1 MNGLAD
7 RTRLTFTQTVSKN
20 EEGIGT
26 DNTGF
31 GRLEDRIR
39 PGLTHTT
46 SKNEEGIGTDKPMSG
61 GLEVK
66 TRLAKDLAEVI
77 SKTLTKKIT

>member
-1 MNGLAD
+1 MA
-7 RTRLTFTQTVSKN
+7 RTR
-20 EEGIGT
+20 
-26 DNTGF
+26 
-31 GRLEDRIR
+31 
-39 PGLTHTT
+39 PGQRAARTRHCQAYS